1 MVDRSAAVTEFR
13 ARIARVRM
21 KDGGADV
28 VVLDGSDRCE
38 IARDLVEQ
46 AGVYADDTDE
56 ASQLAGYVL
65 IAFYSDNAR
74 AVAYHRPD
82 SIPGE
87 LLPAYVAEL
96 VRRKCVMQ
104 AEACDVVNRA
114 NGYDV

>member
-1 MVDRSAAVTEFR
+1 MTEFR

-21 KDGGADV
+21 KNGGADV
-28 VVLDGSDRCE
+28 TVLDGSDRSE

-46 AGVYADDTDE
+46 AGIYADDTD
-56 ASQLAGYVL
+56 ADSQLAGYVL

-74 AVAYHRPD
+74 AVAYHRPEGV
-82 SIPGE
+82 PGE
-87 LLPAYVAEL
+87 LLPAYVSEL
-96 VRRKCVMQ
+96 VRRKCVTQ